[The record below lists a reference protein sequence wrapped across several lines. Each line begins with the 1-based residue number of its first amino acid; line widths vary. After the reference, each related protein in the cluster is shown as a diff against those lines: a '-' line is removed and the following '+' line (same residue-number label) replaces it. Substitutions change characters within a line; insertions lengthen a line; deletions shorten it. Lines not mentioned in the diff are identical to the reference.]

1 MAGPAAQLDE
11 AYGFCRSVG
20 LPITLAQLSITEDI
34 PSVVAQIAAVATQP
48 EKSTYNMPFPV
59 SADSVA
65 DAILAA
71 DVYGTEFLKR

>member
-1 MAGPAAQLDE
+1 MTDYKQYIADKILN
-11 AYGFCRSVG
+11 S
-20 LPITLAQLSITEDI
+20 LAQDG
-34 PSVVAQIAAVATQP
+34 VAVQP